1 MVNRFSNRVLII
13 DGQGGN
19 MGRQLVEQLL
29 LQSNI
34 TLEVTVVGT
43 NAIAT
48 ANMLKASA
56 RVQGAT
62 GENAVI
68 VAARKADVIVGPVGI
83 VMADALLGE
92 ITPSMANAVA
102 QSNAYK
108 VLLPVNKCNHFI
120 VGVRDDS
127 MSQLVQQA
135 VQEVIKSLNWIDN
148 RPVF

>member
-29 LQSNI
+29 LQSSI
-34 TLEVTVVGT
+34 TLDITVVGT

-62 GENAVI
+62 GENAVV

-83 VMADALLGE
+83 VMADALMGE
-92 ITPSMANAVA
+92 ITPAMANAVA

-120 VGVRDDS
+120 VGVQDAS

-135 VQEVIKSLNWIDN
+135 VQEVIKALNWIDN

>member
-56 RVQGAT
+56 QVQGAT
-62 GENAVI
+62 GETAVI

-83 VMADALLGE
+83 VMADALMGE
-92 ITPSMANAVA
+92 ITPAMANAVA

>member
-34 TLEVTVVGT
+34 TLEITVVGT

-62 GENAVI
+62 GENAVV

-83 VMADALLGE
+83 VMADALMGE
-92 ITPSMANAVA
+92 ITPAMANAVA

>member
-1 MVNRFSNRVLII
+1 MLNRFSNRVLII

-19 MGRQLVEQLL
+19 MGRQLAEQLL
-29 LQSNI
+29 LQSNV
-34 TLEVTVVGT
+34 TLDITVVGT

-83 VMADALLGE
+83 VMADALMGE

-102 QSNAYK
+102 QSHAYK

-120 VGVRDDS
+120 VGIRDDS

-135 VQEVIKSLNWIDN
+135 VREVISATEWIDN
-148 RPVF
+148 RPSF

>member
-92 ITPSMANAVA
+92 ITPAMANAVA

-135 VQEVIKSLNWIDN
+135 VQEVIKALNWVDN

>member
-1 MVNRFSNRVLII
+1 MLNRVSNRVLII

-29 LQSNI
+29 LHCNV
-34 TLEVTVVGT
+34 TPELTVVGT

-83 VMADALLGE
+83 VMADALMGE
-92 ITPSMANAVA
+92 ITPAMANAVA

-120 VGVRDDS
+120 VGVQEAS

-135 VQEVIKSLNWIDN
+135 VQEVSNALEWIDN
-148 RPVF
+148 CPSF

>member
-62 GENAVI
+62 GENAVV

-83 VMADALLGE
+83 VMADALMGE
-92 ITPSMANAVA
+92 ITPAMANAVA

-135 VQEVIKSLNWIDN
+135 VQEVIKALNWIDN

>member
-83 VMADALLGE
+83 VMADSLMGE
-92 ITPSMANAVA
+92 ITPAMANAVA

-135 VQEVIKSLNWIDN
+135 VQEVIKALNWIDN

>member
-1 MVNRFSNRVLII
+1 MVNRISNHVLVI

-19 MGRQLVEQLL
+19 MGRQLIEQLL
-29 LQSNI
+29 LQSPI
-34 TLEVTVVGT
+34 TLEITVVGT

-62 GENAVI
+62 GENAVV
-68 VAARKADVIVGPVGI
+68 VAARKADIIVGPVGI
-83 VMADALLGE
+83 VMADALMGE
-92 ITPSMANAVA
+92 ITPVMANAVA
-102 QSNAYK
+102 QSRAYK

-120 VGVRDDS
+120 VGIRDDS

-135 VQEVIKSLNWIDN
+135 VREVISAAEWIDN
-148 RPVF
+148 RPGF

>member
-1 MVNRFSNRVLII
+1 MVNRISNHVLVI

-29 LQSNI
+29 LQSPI
-34 TLEVTVVGT
+34 TLEITVVGT

-56 RVQGAT
+56 RIQGAT
-62 GENAVI
+62 GENAVV
-68 VAARKADVIVGPVGI
+68 VAARNADIIVGPVGI
-83 VMADALLGE
+83 VMADALMGE
-92 ITPSMANAVA
+92 ITPVMANAVA
-102 QSNAYK
+102 QSRAYK

-120 VGVRDDS
+120 VGIRDDS

-135 VQEVIKSLNWIDN
+135 VREVISAAEWIDN
-148 RPVF
+148 RPGF

>member
-19 MGRQLVEQLL
+19 MGRQLVEQLF

-62 GENAVI
+62 GENAVV

-92 ITPSMANAVA
+92 ITPAMANAVA

-135 VQEVIKSLNWIDN
+135 VQEVIKALNWLDN

>member
-83 VMADALLGE
+83 VMADALMGE
-92 ITPSMANAVA
+92 ITPAMANAVA

-135 VQEVIKSLNWIDN
+135 VQEVIKALNWIDN
-148 RPVF
+148 RLVF

>member
-1 MVNRFSNRVLII
+1 MINRVSNRVLII

-29 LQSNI
+29 LQSSI
-34 TLEVTVVGT
+34 TLDITVVGT

-83 VMADALLGE
+83 VMADALMGE
-92 ITPSMANAVA
+92 ITPTMANAVA

-120 VGVRDDS
+120 VGVQDAS

-135 VQEVIKSLNWIDN
+135 VQETINALNWIDN

>member
-83 VMADALLGE
+83 VM
-92 ITPSMANAVA
+92 
-102 QSNAYK
+102 
-108 VLLPVNKCNHFI
+108 
-120 VGVRDDS
+120 GVRDDS

-135 VQEVIKSLNWIDN
+135 VQEVIKALNWIDN

>member
-62 GENAVI
+62 GENAVV
-68 VAARKADVIVGPVGI
+68 VAARKAEVIVGPVGI
-83 VMADALLGE
+83 VMADALMGE
-92 ITPSMANAVA
+92 ITPAMANAVA

-135 VQEVIKSLNWIDN
+135 VQEVIKALNWIDN

>member
-1 MVNRFSNRVLII
+1 MNKSKQILII
-13 DGQGGN
+13 DGQGGK
-19 MGRQLVEQLL
+19 MGKQLAEALLEQQLAD
-29 LQSNI
+29 I
-34 TLEVTVVGT
+34 TVVGT

-62 GENAVI
+62 GENAVV

-83 VMADALLGE
+83 VMADALMGE
-92 ITPSMANAVA
+92 ITPAMANAVA

-135 VQEVIKSLNWIDN
+135 VQEVIKALNWIDN

>member
-1 MVNRFSNRVLII
+1 MV
-13 DGQGGN
+13 
-19 MGRQLVEQLL
+19 
-29 LQSNI
+29 
-34 TLEVTVVGT
+34 
-43 NAIAT
+43 
-48 ANMLKASA
+48 
-56 RVQGAT
+56 
-62 GENAVI
+62 

-83 VMADALLGE
+83 VMADALMGE
-92 ITPSMANAVA
+92 ITPAMANAVA

-135 VQEVIKSLNWIDN
+135 VQEVIKALNWIDN